1 MPRDQPEAPATPS
14 PLGVNVGI
22 VWGPGSIA
30 STAAAVVD
38 ALRAMNMLAAM
49 RAGGAQAP
57 MRWHWLLAPGED
69 GAAPPPVPDSG
80 ALQGHLHAIVIPGWL
95 VPTGPQL
102 REVSHRHHQYFG
114 DLLRA
119 HVAGGGVVAALFNG
133 SSLLADC
140 GLLAGRQVA
149 LPWTFAPSIVLQS
162 SASAPAS
169 AQGHSAPAEVAWQR
183 DKPWLRDG
191 PVWTS
196 AAPQDTLPVVLDLLA
211 HTPAAE
217 LAQAASH
224 VLLFDAPRQL
234 TATATME
241 TPTGAPMGAGSL
253 EQARRWLQDHRNE
266 PYSLQAT
273 ARAAATSPRTLLRWF
288 AQVYGESPQDYLHR
302 LRIAQAQAL
311 LQTTYLT
318 VDAVAQQCGYSDTGS
333 FRKIFHRV
341 SGTTPGAY
349 RQRFRL
355 RTTRKQWL
363 GTNTNGDN

>member
-1 MPRDQPEAPATPS
+1 MPRDQPEATATP
-14 PLGVNVGI
+14 LAWGVSVGI
-22 VWGPGSIA
+22 VWGAGSIA
-30 STAAAVVD
+30 STAATVVD
-38 ALRAMNMLAAM
+38 ALRVMNMLAAM
-49 RAGGAQAP
+49 RACGAQAP
-57 MRWHWLLAPGED
+57 MRWHWLLAPGKD
-69 GAAPPPVPDSG
+69 DAAPPPVPDSG
-80 ALQGHLHAIVIPGWL
+80 ALQGRLHAIFIPGWL

-102 REVSHRHHQYFG
+102 REVSHRHHKHFG
-114 DLLRA
+114 DLLRV
-119 HVAGGGVVAALFNG
+119 HVGGGGVVAALFNG

-140 GLLAGRQVA
+140 GLLAGRRVA
-149 LPWTFAPSIVLQS
+149 LPWAFAPSIMLQS
-162 SASAPAS
+162 GNSPQANT
-169 AQGHSAPAEVAWQR
+169 QGATHADMATWQR
-183 DKPWLRDG
+183 EKPWERDG

-196 AAPQDTLPVVLDLLA
+196 AALQDTLPVVLDLLA
-211 HTPAAE
+211 QTPAAE
-217 LAQAASH
+217 LAHAASY

-234 TATATME
+234 TATASIE

-288 AQVYGESPQDYLHR
+288 AKVYGESPQDYLHR

-318 VDAVAQQCGYSDTGS
+318 VDAVAQHCGYSDTGS

-341 SGTTPGAY
+341 SGTTPGAF

-363 GTNTNGDN
+363 GTNSDN

>member
-1 MPRDQPEAPATPS
+1 MSRDQPEAPATPS
-14 PLGVNVGI
+14 PWGVNVGI

-38 ALRAMNMLAAM
+38 ALRTMNMLAAM

-57 MRWHWLLAPGED
+57 MRWHWLLAPGEG

-80 ALQGHLHAIVIPGWL
+80 ALQGRLHAIVVPGWL

-102 REVSHRHHQYFG
+102 REVSHRHHQHFG

-119 HVAGGGVVAALFNG
+119 HMASGGVVAALFNG

-162 SASAPAS
+162 SASAPGP
-169 AQGHSAPAEVAWQR
+169 AQGSAPVAEVAWQR

-191 PVWTS
+191 PLWTS

-211 HTPAAE
+211 QTPAAE

-266 PYSLQAT
+266 PYSLQTT

>member
-1 MPRDQPEAPATPS
+1 MPINRTEATSIPSSVQVNIGILWGRD
-14 PLGVNVGI
+14 
-22 VWGPGSIA
+22 SIA
-30 STAAAVVD
+30 SVAAAVAD

-49 RAGGAQAP
+49 RASGAQGP
-57 MRWHWLLAPGED
+57 MRWHWLLAPGEE
-69 GAAPPPVPDSG
+69 GAAPPPLCDSG
-80 ALQGHLHAIVIPGWL
+80 ALLGPLHAIVIPGWL

-102 REVSHRHHQYFG
+102 REVSSRHAQHFG
-114 DLLRA
+114 AVLRA
-119 HVAGGGVVAALFNG
+119 HVAGGGAVAALFNG

-140 GLLAGRQVA
+140 GLLAERKVA
-149 LPWTFAPSIVLQS
+149 LPWAFAPSTLLQS
-162 SASAPAS
+162 GASVQAKEQGPPPPAG
-169 AQGHSAPAEVAWQR
+169 AVWQREQPWQR
-183 DKPWLRDG
+183 DG
-191 PVWTS
+191 PIWTS
-196 AAPQDTLPVVLDLLA
+196 AAPQHTLPVVLDLLA
-211 HTPAAE
+211 QTPAAE

-234 TATATME
+234 TATATLE

-253 EQARRWLQDHRNE
+253 EQARRWLRDHRNE
-266 PYSLQAT
+266 PYNLKAT
-273 ARAAATSPRTLLRWF
+273 ARAATTSPRTLLRWF
-288 AQVYGESPQDYLHR
+288 AQVYGESPQDYLHN

-349 RQRFRL
+349 RQRFKL

-363 GTNTNGDN
+363 GTHTNGDN